1 MLDEN
6 RPLVVN
12 LGSISTMAAW
22 DSHKFLHKAI
32 YDKILLSYND
42 ITNNAISGSAYP
54 LVEYFQLV
62 GICNNVANDFDDISS
77 ADFSGAIGY
86 LNFHYQ
92 AAHRSNKSSGFHDDY
107 AKFVG
112 NRPYLLYYHL

>member
-1 MLDEN
+1 MKKGQNQPKKRKRSKYKATTPDAITKPGPYYPIINVYMLDKN

-12 LGSISTMAAW
+12 LGSIPTMAAL

-42 ITNNAISGSAYP
+42 ITNNAISGFAYP

-62 GICNNVANDFDDISS
+62 GICNNVANDFD
-77 ADFSGAIGY
+77 
-86 LNFHYQ
+86 
-92 AAHRSNKSSGFHDDY
+92 
-107 AKFVG
+107 
-112 NRPYLLYYHL
+112 